1 MRLFEKSLNTND
13 EMITKKLERW
23 ADEIG
28 DKTFFYYG
36 EEGQHFSFKR
46 FNEMANSIAHYLQNK
61 GVKKGDHIS
70 VFLMNPLVTTLSMF
84 GIWKAGAIFS
94 PINFNYKGSLLSYQI
109 NDTQPVWLITER
121 RMIPRLNEVV
131 KDLPTLNALIHD
143 PKPDEHDY
151 SADVL
156 DVKPDHFNVFDFNDT
171 LEGPKENPN
180 VLLNYWDTA
189 NIIYT
194 SGTTGPA
201 KGVRQSYRWIHAY
214 TYYLQKFTSQEDVV
228 YNDLP
233 MYHVGG
239 AFALL
244 ARAAF
249 VGSTVAVW
257 DKFSP
262 TDFWN
267 RIEKSGAST
276 AILLD
281 VMIPWLMK
289 APKTSTDH
297 NNSLSKVY
305 MQPLPQYHHD
315 VAVRFGF
322 DFVFSGFG
330 QTEAGNAFVSVINE
344 LNGVNGTPQELYKGY
359 SYRETLSIAKEL
371 EVEIKEGKEPLEKG
385 FMGKPS
391 SFLEA
396 TILNDRDEECLAG
409 EVGQLAVR
417 PKYPNL
423 LLDGYYNKPEATIK
437 ASTNYWFHTGDA
449 AYKDEE
455 GVFYFVDR
463 MGDVIRKKGENVSS
477 YQVEDMLSDHESVNV
492 SAVFPIPANEGDED
506 DIVACV
512 TLKEGEDITEVE
524 LEGWIKKRI
533 PKFMQPSIVRI
544 VTHIPRTATNKI
556 EKFKLKNNIVSELE
570 SMKWERLN

>member
-1 MRLFEKSLNTND
+1 MSLFEKSLNTD
-13 EMITKKLERW
+13 EEMVTKKLEQW
-23 ADEIG
+23 AEEIG

-36 EEGQHFSFKR
+36 EEDQYFSYR
-46 FNEMANSIAHYLQNK
+46 QFNEIANSIAHYLQNK
-61 GVKKGDHIS
+61 GVQKGDRIS
-70 VFLMNPLVTTLSMF
+70 VFLMNPFVSALSMF

-121 RMIPRLNEVV
+121 RMIPILNEVAD
-131 KDLPTLNALIHD
+131 DLPPLTALIHD
-143 PKPDEHDY
+143 PQPNEHDY
-151 SADVL
+151 HEDVIDIKADHFHVIDFNNTL
-156 DVKPDHFNVFDFNDT
+156 KGPKTTPDVK
-171 LEGPKENPN
+171 L
-180 VLLNYWDTA
+180 YYSDTA

-201 KGVRQSYRWIHAY
+201 KGVKQSYRWIHAY
-214 TYYLQKFTSQEDVV
+214 TYSFQQFTTQDDVV

-289 APKTSTDH
+289 APKTSKDL
-297 NNSLSKVY
+297 NNSLNKVY
-305 MQPLPQYHHD
+305 MQPLPRYHHD
-315 VAVRFGF
+315 VAKRFGF

-330 QTEAGNAFVSVINE
+330 QTEAGNGFVSVIDE
-344 LNGVNGTPQELYKGY
+344 LERVNGTPQELYKGY
-359 SYRETLSIAKEL
+359 SYRETLNTAQQL
-371 EVEIKEGKEPLEKG
+371 EIEIREGKETLGKG

-396 TILNDRDEECLAG
+396 TILNEWDEECAAG
-409 EVGQLAVR
+409 EVGELAFR
-417 PKYPNL
+417 PKYPSL
-423 LLDGYYNKPEATIK
+423 LLDEYYNKPEATIK
-437 ASTNYWFHTGDA
+437 TSTNFWFHSGDA

-463 MGDVIRKKGENVSS
+463 LGDVIRKKGENVSS
-477 YQVEDMLSDHESVNV
+477 YQVEDLLSDHESVNV
-492 SAVFPIPANEGDED
+492 SAVFPISASEGDED

-512 TLKEGEDITEVE
+512 VLKEGEHISEAE
-524 LEGWIKKRI
+524 LEAWIKEHI

-544 VTHIPRTATNKI
+544 VSYLPRTATNKI
-556 EKFKLKNNIVSELE
+556 EKFKLKNTILTEWKN
-570 SMKWERLN
+570 